1 MVTLDANTPAA
12 WPLQNNNSGV
22 FSYNTLL
29 TVRDFPVEN
38 YTAGYGLAAQLGTVQ
53 VDRCRVANNLYGMSM
68 QDCVDFSAQ
77 NCDFSSN
84 LEFGL
89 VVKGKANLQN
99 CRFDA
104 NKNGL
109 QLNQTDDT
117 QVQLTNTTISNSQQ
131 YGVQAVDSQFVFD
144 ASTAAKWRLTA
155 NGHGIAG
162 LRSTLTFS
170 GFTLGGQIGAAVP
183 LHQLSGH
190 HQRFDLFRQRDR
202 RQFEPRHP
210 IHRRRFQFQ
219 RQQLSGVFI

>member
-1 MVTLDANTPAA
+1 M
-12 WPLQNNNSGV
+12 
-22 FSYNTLL
+22 
-29 TVRDFPVEN
+29 EN
-38 YTAGYGLAAQLGTVQ
+38 YAAGYGLAAQLGTVQ

-99 CRFDA
+99 CRFDG

-109 QLNQTDDT
+109 QLNQTNDT

-131 YGVQAVDSQFVFD
+131 YGVQAVDSQFGFD

-170 GFTLGGQIGAAVP
+170 GFTLGGQIAPRCTPPTVGSASAVRPFPATGSASVRTKTPNSPPPIPISAAT
-183 LHQLSGH
+183 
-190 HQRFDLFRQRDR
+190 
-202 RQFEPRHP
+202 
-210 IHRRRFQFQ
+210 
-219 RQQLSGVFI
+219 LSGVFI